1 MYRHRKYSICC
12 YIWVNIHFRTSYELI
27 AEQQKTRSELIH
39 AIAIQAEETMVRM
52 GYITGWW
59 LTYPSEKYEFV
70 SWDDDIPNIWKV
82 IKFMFQTT
90 NQYIY
95 IIYIYISYIPW
106 NIPTMVGYKSPSLVQ
121 IPKFTWLFLSPGSLH
136 YIPFLLLIN
145 SCEQCSKPK
154 MSFQKILV
162 GQERDSHFMDSDNS
176 RKIINEP
183 SCIIST
189 VISSFNHQPTWVCW
203 ANVSW
208 FSPFSLWFSYNVRP
222 PR

>member
-1 MYRHRKYSICC
+1 MSSSVGMMTSQYMESHK
-12 YIWVNIHFRTSYELI
+12 IH
-27 AEQQKTRSELIH
+27 
-39 AIAIQAEETMVRM
+39 V
-52 GYITGWW
+52 
-59 LTYPSEKYEFV
+59 
-70 SWDDDIPNIWKV
+70 PNHQSV
-82 IKFMFQTT
+82 
-90 NQYIY
+90 
-95 IIYIYISYIPW
+95 YIYISYIPW
-106 NIPTMVGYKSPSLVQ
+106 NIPTMVGYKSQSLVQ

-203 ANVSW
+203 ANVSC

>member
-1 MYRHRKYSICC
+1 MLLQPSPFHSSSHPYLAGGIPTPLKKI
-12 YIWVNIHFRTSYELI
+12 NQL
-27 AEQQKTRSELIH
+27 
-39 AIAIQAEETMVRM
+39 
-52 GYITGWW
+52 GWW
-59 LTYPSEKYEFV
+59 HSQYMESHKIHV
-70 SWDDDIPNIWKV
+70 PNHQSV
-82 IKFMFQTT
+82 
-90 NQYIY
+90 YI
-95 IIYIYISYIPW
+95 IYISYIPW

-222 PR
+222 PK